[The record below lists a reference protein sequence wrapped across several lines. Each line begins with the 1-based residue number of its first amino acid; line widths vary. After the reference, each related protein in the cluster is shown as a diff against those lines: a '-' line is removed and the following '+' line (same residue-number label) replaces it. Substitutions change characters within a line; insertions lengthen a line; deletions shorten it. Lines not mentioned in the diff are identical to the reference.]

1 MRDAFPAAVIEHA
14 KLAVYAVFALAGAAF
29 AAFASRIPE
38 IKAILDLSAGELGIT
53 LLAASCGSLLGL
65 PAAGWFVHRIGAART
80 VGAGVVVGML
90 GILTIALGV
99 DVFASRWILNAG
111 LWGVGLGIGSWDV
124 AMNIEGA
131 VVERHLGRAIMPRF
145 HAAFSGGTVVS
156 ALLGAAM
163 AAIGARILPHLLGII
178 VLVVAVSFWALPKFL
193 PREAHNAPEDAPRH
207 TADAVDGTLEQPA
220 REGAGIGAAWR
231 EPRTILIGCV
241 TLVAAFTEGTANDW
255 LSVAF
260 VEGYHLPPWAGVLG
274 FATFL
279 SFMTIGRILGTSLI
293 DRHGRVAMVR
303 GTFAMAVVGAAMV
316 IFGGPALAFA
326 GAALW
331 GLGASLGFPVGMSAA
346 ADDPRMAAARV
357 SVVSTIG
364 YLAFLGGPPILG
376 FLGDHIGVLR
386 SLTVV
391 GGMVA
396 LALLAVPAVR
406 EPDTA
411 VR

>member
-1 MRDAFPAAVIEHA
+1 MIEHA
-14 KLAVYAVFALAGAAF
+14 KGAVYAVFALAGAAF

-38 IKAILDLSAGELGIT
+38 IKSILDLSAGELGIS
-53 LLAASCGSLLGL
+53 LLAASLGSLLGL

-80 VGAGVVVGML
+80 VGAGVIIGMI
-90 GILTIALGV
+90 GILTIGLGV
-99 DVFASRWILNAG
+99 DVFASRWIVTAG
-111 LWGVGLGIGSWDV
+111 LWGVGLGVGSWDV

-145 HAAFSGGTVVS
+145 HAAFSGGTVIS
-156 ALLGAAM
+156 ALIGAAM
-163 AAIGARILPHLLGII
+163 AAIGARILPHLIGII
-178 VLVVAVSFWALPKFL
+178 VLVVTVATWALPKFL
-193 PREAHNAPEDAPRH
+193 PRQAHDVPQDAGAHP
-207 TADAVDGTLEQPA
+207 ADAVEGIVEPA
-220 REGAGIGAAWR
+220 ARQGSGIAAAWR

-279 SFMTIGRILGTSLI
+279 TFMTIGRILGTSLI
-293 DRHGRVAMVR
+293 DRHGRVVMVR
-303 GTFAMAVVGAAMV
+303 GTFVMAVVGAAMV

-406 EPDTA
+406 ESDSA

>member
-1 MRDAFPAAVIEHA
+1 MIEHA
-14 KLAVYAVFALAGAAF
+14 KGAVYAVFALAGAAF

-38 IKAILDLSAGELGIT
+38 IKSILDLSAGELGIS
-53 LLAASCGSLLGL
+53 LLAASLGSLLGL

-80 VGAGVVVGML
+80 VGAGVIIGMI
-90 GILTIALGV
+90 GILTIGLGV
-99 DVFASRWILNAG
+99 DVFASRWIVTAG
-111 LWGVGLGIGSWDV
+111 LWGVGLGVGSWDV
-124 AMNIEGA
+124 ATNIEGA

-145 HAAFSGGTVVS
+145 HAAFSGGTVIS
-156 ALLGAAM
+156 ALIGAAM
-163 AAIGARILPHLLGII
+163 AAIGARILPHLIGII
-178 VLVVAVSFWALPKFL
+178 VLVVAVATWALPKFL
-193 PREAHNAPEDAPRH
+193 PRQAHDVPQDVRTHPG
-207 TADAVDGTLEQPA
+207 DPVDGIAEPA
-220 REGAGIGAAWR
+220 ARQGSGIAAAWR

-260 VEGYHLPPWAGVLG
+260 VEGYDLPPWAGVLG

-279 SFMTIGRILGTSLI
+279 TFMTIGRILGTSLI
-293 DRHGRVAMVR
+293 DRHGRVVMVR

-406 EPDTA
+406 ESDSA

>member
-1 MRDAFPAAVIEHA
+1 MIEHA
-14 KLAVYAVFALAGAAF
+14 KGAVYAVFALAGAAF

-38 IKAILDLSAGELGIT
+38 IKAILDLSAGELGIS
-53 LLAASCGSLLGL
+53 LLAASLGSLLGL

-80 VGAGVVVGML
+80 VGAGVIIGMI
-90 GILTIALGV
+90 GILTIGLGV
-99 DVFASRWILNAG
+99 DVFASRWIVTAG
-111 LWGVGLGIGSWDV
+111 LWGVGLGVGSWDV

-145 HAAFSGGTVVS
+145 HAAFSGGTVIS
-156 ALLGAAM
+156 ALIGAAM
-163 AAIGARILPHLLGII
+163 AAIGARLLPHLIGII
-178 VLVVAVSFWALPKFL
+178 VLVVTVATWALPKFL
-193 PREAHNAPEDAPRH
+193 PRQAHDVPQDAGAHP
-207 TADAVDGTLEQPA
+207 ADAVEGIVEPA
-220 REGAGIGAAWR
+220 ARQGSGIAAAWR

-279 SFMTIGRILGTSLI
+279 TFMTIGRILGTSLI
-293 DRHGRVAMVR
+293 DRHGRVVMVR
-303 GTFAMAVVGAAMV
+303 GTFVMAVVGAAMV

-406 EPDTA
+406 ESDSA